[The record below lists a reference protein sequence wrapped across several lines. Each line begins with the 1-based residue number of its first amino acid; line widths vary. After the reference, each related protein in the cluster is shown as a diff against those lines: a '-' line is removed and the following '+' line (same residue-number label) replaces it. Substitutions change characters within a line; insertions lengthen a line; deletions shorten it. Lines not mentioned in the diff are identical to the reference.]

1 MVGCRVGPN
10 YVRPPVTAPEVYR
23 GADEASVSSTDQETL
38 GDQKWAQVFREP
50 ELQDLIRTALEN
62 NYDVRIA
69 VQRVLEARAQ
79 LRIAHSQQFPTVSV
93 GGTGIGADL
102 GSSVGNGLP
111 SGAIAAGALNLSAA
125 WTPDFWGLYRRQ
137 TEAQRAQL
145 LAQVWAQR
153 AVRMM
158 LVQQV
163 ATAYFHLR
171 SLDEQLSIAKQTL
184 KARVDSVDLTR
195 TLESG
200 GSVPLAD
207 LRQAEELQYAA
218 SVQIPQLEQQIQ
230 QEENAL
236 RLLLGQNPGPVVH
249 TDPNALAPVPQDLP
263 VGLPSRLLERRPDI
277 LQAEQ
282 QLIEANARIG
292 VARAQFF
299 PQLSITAAGGVGGS
313 DFSTIFDPDS
323 RLIYGI
329 GALTQPLF
337 EGGKLR
343 GQLQLSE
350 ETKKRD
356 GLELSK
362 DHCGGVSRRIG
373 CINRRQERARCPRR
387 AREACRC
394 CTGCDASRPHPI
406 PRRRNRL
413 SRSAHNG
420 FEFVFRAIESREY
433 TRRRG
438 AVSCATIRSARRR
451 MGMILETA
459 RQHSHALSRQFVR
472 WPLGA
477 KALRPTWGV
486 TLPNAVEE
494 AGQSQSE
501 VQESE

>member
-1 MVGCRVGPN
+1 MNGTLAKSKPIGTLISLGSSLILMVGCRVGPQ

-23 GADEASVSSTDQETL
+23 GADESSVSSPGQESL
-38 GDQKWAQVFREP
+38 GDQKWAQVFHEP
-50 ELQDLIRTALEN
+50 ELQELIRSALEN

-69 VQRVLEARAQ
+69 AQRVLEAQAQ
-79 LRIAHSQQFPTVSV
+79 LRIIRAQQFPTVSV

-102 GSSVGNGLP
+102 GTSVGNGLP

-125 WTPDFWGLYRRQ
+125 WTPDFWGLYRHQ

-145 LAQVWAQR
+145 LVQVWAQR
-153 AVRMM
+153 AVRMAM
-158 LVQQV
+158 VQQV

-184 KARVDSVDLTR
+184 KARQDSVDLTR

-200 GSVPLAD
+200 GSVPLSD
-207 LRQAEELQYAA
+207 LRQAEELQFAA
-218 SVQIPQLEQQIQ
+218 SVQVPQFEQQIQ

-236 RLLLGQNPGPVVH
+236 RLLLGKNPGPVAH
-249 TDPNALAPVPQDLP
+249 TAPNALTPVPQDLP

-313 DFSTIFDPDS
+313 DLSTIFDPDS

-329 GALTQPLF
+329 GALTQPIF

-350 ETKKRD
+350 EMKKEMVLNYQKTISGAFHDTSDALIAVKKQRTVREEQEKLVAAAQD
-356 GLELSK
+356 ATRLARLRYQ
-362 DHCGGVSRRIG
+362 GGVTSYLEVLTTESSLFTAQL
-373 CINRRQERARCPRR
+373 NLV
-387 AREACRC
+387 
-394 CTGCDASRPHPI
+394 
-406 PRRRNRL
+406 N
-413 SRSAHNG
+413 
-420 FEFVFRAIESREY
+420 SREGEAQSLVQLY
-433 TRRRG
+433 
-438 AVSCATIRSARRR
+438 
-451 MGMILETA
+451 
-459 RQHSHALSRQFVR
+459 QALGGG
-472 WPLGA
+472 WD
-477 KALRPTWGV
+477 
-486 TLPNAVEE
+486 
-494 AGQSQSE
+494 
-501 VQESE
+501 

>member
-1 MVGCRVGPN
+1 MKSTPFKLTASVTLVSLGSLLILVVGCRVGPN

-23 GADEASVSSTDQETL
+23 GADEAPVSSADQESL
-38 GDQKWAQVFREP
+38 GDQKWAQVFHEP
-50 ELQDLIRTALEN
+50 ELQDLIRAALEN

-69 VQRVLEARAQ
+69 AQRVLEAQAQ
-79 LRIAHSQQFPTVSV
+79 LRIIRSQQFPTVTV

-111 SGAIAAGALNLSAA
+111 SGAVAAGAFNLSAA

-145 LAQVWAQR
+145 LGQVWAQR
-153 AVRMM
+153 AVRITM
-158 LVQQV
+158 VQQV

-184 KARVDSVDLTR
+184 KARQDSVGLTR
-195 TLESG
+195 RLESG

-207 LRQAEELQYAA
+207 LRQAEELEYAA

-236 RLLLGQNPGPVVH
+236 RLLVGQNPGPIAH

-313 DFSTIFDPDS
+313 GFSTIFDPDS
-323 RLIYGI
+323 RFIFGI
-329 GALTQPLF
+329 AALTQPIF

-343 GQLQLSE
+343 GQLQLSQ
-350 ETKKRD
+350 ETKNEMVLNYQKTIAGAFRD
-356 GLELSK
+356 ASDALIAVK
-362 DHCGGVSRRIG
+362 K
-373 CINRRQERARCPRR
+373 QRA
-387 AREACRC
+387 AREQQEKLVAAAQ
-394 CTGCDASRPHPI
+394 DAT
-406 PRRRNRL
+406 RL
-413 SRSAHNG
+413 ARMRYQGGATSYLEVLTTDSNLFSAQLNL
-420 FEFVFRAIESREY
+420 VSSREGEAQSLVQLY
-433 TRRRG
+433 
-438 AVSCATIRSARRR
+438 A
-451 MGMILETA
+451 
-459 RQHSHALSRQFVR
+459 ALGGG
-472 WPLGA
+472 WD
-477 KALRPTWGV
+477 
-486 TLPNAVEE
+486 
-494 AGQSQSE
+494 
-501 VQESE
+501 